1 MKKVTLLWI
10 IAALLFA
17 VSSVAS
23 AQTIELSFNS
33 SKHIS
38 LNQNIAQ
45 IFVGTKSIVKVAQPT
60 DALNEFVITANE
72 KTGSTTIF
80 VWTVDGAKYE
90 YTVNVVDDKIA
101 EVGVIERE
109 IGLPNV
115 RVRKIGGKILLQG
128 TVENDAEYEHVMKIV
143 SLFVEGAK
151 VVRSSAFDLK
161 TGEFISETREEGV
174 GNVIDELKI
183 LHPRVLSA
191 EEILENLQKQEIENA
206 IGLPNVHVRKIG
218 KNLLLEGRV
227 ENNAERKRA
236 VEIAS
241 LFAEDG
247 KVIDQLELLHAATSL
262 EEQIDEAIGL
272 RSVYV
277 QQIGENILLTGTV
290 VDEKERASVVA
301 AAETFGA
308 KVIDR
313 LEIDLTR
320 EIVQVIGLPDVRVE
334 KIGNKILLQGTV
346 ESDAERKRVLEIAG
360 QTVGADNYVDGLK
373 ILPVEE
379 KIEQAI
385 SLPDVHVKIVDGR
398 ILLTGTVKNQY
409 ERNQVLQIARLY
421 MNGDSGDSL
430 SYGSNLAIDGSSSG
444 SLIDLL
450 QMSNPT
456 QIRLEAQ
463 IISINPS
470 DSKNLGV
477 LYGTS
482 STSGDTR
489 TPAAPGIFYFGE
501 GNYRGSGSRFRSN
514 PWSWLMERHANINI
528 SIDALISNTKAKIL
542 SRPSI
547 TTMSGEEAKIQIGG
561 EIPYQSY
568 SSSGI
573 PSTEFK
579 DYGIMLNF
587 KPIVDAQNRVVTSI
601 SVEVSNLSG
610 ESVDGQPIIA
620 TRSANTVVT
629 LNSGSTMV
637 IGGLMDSSERKVVRK
652 IPLLGD
658 IPIIGEFFKYSS
670 KTRDKQEMIILVTPY
685 IVEDTS
691 RAGMSNEMRDYY
703 REGQRERNSLN
714 DVDLNSPP
722 PEIKPRERESQ
733 NQSNQSKSAVIFG
746 DAF

>member
-1 MKKVTLLWI
+1 MKNVTLLWI
-10 IAALLFA
+10 IAALVFA

-23 AQTIELSFNS
+23 AQTIELSFNA
-33 SKHIS
+33 SKHIT

-45 IFVGTKSIVKVAQPT
+45 IFVGTKSIVKVSQPT

-72 KTGSTTIF
+72 KTGSTTVF

-128 TVENDAEYEHVMKIV
+128 TVADDAEYEHVMKIV
-143 SLFVEGAK
+143 SLFVDGAK
-151 VVRSSAFDLK
+151 VVRSSNFDSK
-161 TGEFISETREEGV
+161 TGEYNSETREEGG
-174 GNVIDELKI
+174 GNVIDEL
-183 LHPRVLSA
+183 RVLNPSY
-191 EEILENLQKQEIENA
+191 N
-206 IGLPNVHVRKIG
+206 
-218 KNLLLEGRV
+218 
-227 ENNAERKRA
+227 
-236 VEIAS
+236 S
-241 LFAEDG
+241 L
-247 KVIDQLELLHAATSL
+247 SP
-262 EEQIDEAIGL
+262 EQ
-272 RSVYV
+272 
-277 QQIGENILLTGTV
+277 
-290 VDEKERASVVA
+290 
-301 AAETFGA
+301 
-308 KVIDR
+308 
-313 LEIDLTR
+313 
-320 EIVQVIGLPDVRVE
+320 
-334 KIGNKILLQGTV
+334 
-346 ESDAERKRVLEIAG
+346 
-360 QTVGADNYVDGLK
+360 
-373 ILPVEE
+373 
-379 KIEQAI
+379 KIERTI
-385 SLPDVHVKIVDGR
+385 GLPDVHVKIVDGR

-409 ERNQVLQIARLY
+409 ERNQALQIARLY

-430 SYGSNLAIDGSSSG
+430 SYGSNLAIDGSSSV
-444 SLIDLL
+444 DLL

-501 GNYRGSGSRFRSN
+501 GNYRSSGSRFRSN

-528 SIDALISNTKAKIL
+528 SIDALISKTKAKIL

-691 RAGMSNEMRDYY
+691 RAGMSDDMRDYY
-703 REGQRERNSLN
+703 REGQREKNSLN

-722 PEIKPRERESQ
+722 PEIKSRERESQ

>member
-1 MKKVTLLWI
+1 MKNVTLLWI
-10 IAALLFA
+10 IAALVFA

-23 AQTIELSFNS
+23 AQTIELSFNA
-33 SKHIS
+33 SKHIT

-45 IFVGTKSIVKVAQPT
+45 IFVGTKSIVKVSQPT

-72 KTGSTTIF
+72 KTGSTTVF

-90 YTVNVVDDKIA
+90 YTVHVIDDKIA
-101 EVGVIERE
+101 EVGVIEHE

-128 TVENDAEYEHVMKIV
+128 TVADDAEYEHVMKIV
-143 SLFVEGAK
+143 SLFVDGAK
-151 VVRSSAFDLK
+151 IVRSSNFDSK
-161 TGEFISETREEGV
+161 TGEYNSETREEGG
-174 GNVIDELKI
+174 GNVIDELK
-183 LHPRVLSA
+183 VLNPSY
-191 EEILENLQKQEIENA
+191 E
-206 IGLPNVHVRKIG
+206 
-218 KNLLLEGRV
+218 
-227 ENNAERKRA
+227 
-236 VEIAS
+236 S
-241 LFAEDG
+241 L
-247 KVIDQLELLHAATSL
+247 SP
-262 EEQIDEAIGL
+262 EQ
-272 RSVYV
+272 
-277 QQIGENILLTGTV
+277 
-290 VDEKERASVVA
+290 
-301 AAETFGA
+301 
-308 KVIDR
+308 
-313 LEIDLTR
+313 
-320 EIVQVIGLPDVRVE
+320 
-334 KIGNKILLQGTV
+334 
-346 ESDAERKRVLEIAG
+346 
-360 QTVGADNYVDGLK
+360 
-373 ILPVEE
+373 
-379 KIEQAI
+379 KIERTI
-385 SLPDVHVKIVDGR
+385 GLPDVHVKIVEGR
-398 ILLTGTVKNQY
+398 MLLTGTVQNQY
-409 ERNQVLQIARLY
+409 ERNYALQVARLY
-421 MNGDSGDSL
+421 MSGDSTDSL
-430 SYGSNLAIDGSSSG
+430 TFGSNLAIEDSSSG
-444 SLIDLL
+444 SIVDLL
-450 QMSNPT
+450 QMINPT

-482 STSGDTR
+482 STSGDSR

-501 GNYRGSGSRFRSN
+501 GNYRGSGSRFRNN

-528 SIDALISNTKAKIL
+528 SIDALISKTKAKIL

-670 KTRDKQEMIILVTPY
+670 RTRDKQELIILVTPY

-691 RAGMSNEMRDYY
+691 RAGMSDDMRDYY
-703 REGQRERNSLN
+703 REGQREKNSLN

-722 PEIKPRERESQ
+722 PEIKSRERERK
-733 NQSNQSKSAVIFG
+733 NQSKSAVIFG

>member
-1 MKKVTLLWI
+1 MKNVTLLWI
-10 IAALLFA
+10 IAALVFA

-23 AQTIELSFNS
+23 AQTIELSFNA
-33 SKHIS
+33 SKHIT

-45 IFVGTKSIVKVAQPT
+45 IFVGTKSIVKVSQPT

-72 KTGSTTIF
+72 KTGSTTVF

-128 TVENDAEYEHVMKIV
+128 TVVDDAEYEHVMKIV
-143 SLFVEGAK
+143 SLFVDGAK
-151 VVRSSAFDLK
+151 VVRSSNFDSK
-161 TGEFISETREEGV
+161 TGEYNSETREEGG
-174 GNVIDELKI
+174 GNVIDELK
-183 LHPRVLSA
+183 VLNPSY
-191 EEILENLQKQEIENA
+191 E
-206 IGLPNVHVRKIG
+206 
-218 KNLLLEGRV
+218 
-227 ENNAERKRA
+227 
-236 VEIAS
+236 S
-241 LFAEDG
+241 L
-247 KVIDQLELLHAATSL
+247 SP
-262 EEQIDEAIGL
+262 EQ
-272 RSVYV
+272 
-277 QQIGENILLTGTV
+277 
-290 VDEKERASVVA
+290 
-301 AAETFGA
+301 
-308 KVIDR
+308 
-313 LEIDLTR
+313 
-320 EIVQVIGLPDVRVE
+320 
-334 KIGNKILLQGTV
+334 
-346 ESDAERKRVLEIAG
+346 
-360 QTVGADNYVDGLK
+360 
-373 ILPVEE
+373 
-379 KIEQAI
+379 KIERTI
-385 SLPDVHVKIVDGR
+385 GLPDVHVKIVDGR

-409 ERNQVLQIARLY
+409 ERNQALQIARLY

-528 SIDALISNTKAKIL
+528 SIDALISKTKAKIL

-691 RAGMSNEMRDYY
+691 RAGMSDDMRDYY
-703 REGQRERNSLN
+703 REGQREKNSLN

-722 PEIKPRERESQ
+722 PEIKSRERESQ

>member
-1 MKKVTLLWI
+1 MKNVTLLWI
-10 IAALLFA
+10 IAALVFA

-23 AQTIELSFNS
+23 AQTIELSFNA
-33 SKHIS
+33 SKHIT

-45 IFVGTKSIVKVAQPT
+45 IFVGTKSIVKVSQPT

-72 KTGSTTIF
+72 KTGSTTVF

-128 TVENDAEYEHVMKIV
+128 TVADDAEYEHVMKIV
-143 SLFVEGAK
+143 SLFVDGAK
-151 VVRSSAFDLK
+151 VVRSSNFDSK
-161 TGEFISETREEGV
+161 TGEYNSETREEGG
-174 GNVIDELKI
+174 GNVIDEL
-183 LHPRVLSA
+183 RVLNPSY
-191 EEILENLQKQEIENA
+191 N
-206 IGLPNVHVRKIG
+206 
-218 KNLLLEGRV
+218 
-227 ENNAERKRA
+227 
-236 VEIAS
+236 S
-241 LFAEDG
+241 L
-247 KVIDQLELLHAATSL
+247 SP
-262 EEQIDEAIGL
+262 EQ
-272 RSVYV
+272 
-277 QQIGENILLTGTV
+277 
-290 VDEKERASVVA
+290 
-301 AAETFGA
+301 
-308 KVIDR
+308 
-313 LEIDLTR
+313 
-320 EIVQVIGLPDVRVE
+320 
-334 KIGNKILLQGTV
+334 
-346 ESDAERKRVLEIAG
+346 
-360 QTVGADNYVDGLK
+360 
-373 ILPVEE
+373 
-379 KIEQAI
+379 KIERTI
-385 SLPDVHVKIVDGR
+385 GLPDVHVKIVDGR

-409 ERNQVLQIARLY
+409 ERNQALQIARLY

-528 SIDALISNTKAKIL
+528 SIDALISKTKAKIL

-670 KTRDKQEMIILVTPY
+670 RTRDKQELIILVTPY

-691 RAGMSNEMRDYY
+691 RAGMSDDMRDYY
-703 REGQRERNSLN
+703 REGQREKNSLN

-722 PEIKPRERESQ
+722 PEIKSRERESQ